1 MSALESLRKRSGLL
15 VSIVGIALLAFVLTS
30 LFEGGSSIFGDN
42 SDKYVG
48 TIAGKGIDYAE
59 FNKKVQ
65 ESIENSKANSGK
77 SALDDNETDQ
87 IVQQTWNQYINK
99 QVIDKE
105 YEKLGLFVSP
115 EELYDLMVEHPH
127 PSLVRTLVD
136 PQTGKAGPRFAD
148 PVTGQLSPAK
158 IKEFTASMKPE
169 EESQWVMIEDYVR
182 QVRISEKY
190 NNLIKK
196 GIYVTTAAAK
206 REYIAQ
212 NTNANIKFVA
222 KNLKE
227 IADSTVKY
235 TDTDLTAYYNAHQN
249 EFKQV
254 ASRKIEYVAFD
265 ILPSQED
272 IQEAQK
278 SMQVVAERFKASNA
292 KEDSSFVVAESDSR
306 NFDLGFYT
314 KGTISPAIDSV
325 MFNASVGTVVGP
337 YTENNVLKVSKLIAT
352 KTSADSGKVRHILI
366 SYKGAGASET
376 VTRTKEQA
384 KKMADS
390 LLGQLKKGAK
400 FADYVETFSDDG
412 GKKMPPNK
420 KEGEDY
426 TGKGGNYGWL
436 NASSSFVEPFK
447 NTALDNKKG
456 TLLVVESNFGYHIM
470 EVLDSKGAQSKVQVA
485 TVERKLEPSN
495 KTMQNIFVQ
504 ASEFAGKN
512 NTPELFQ
519 KAVIDGKLNK
529 RVVESIKESDKTI
542 PGLESP
548 RPLIRW
554 VYEKDKGDVS
564 EPMELG
570 SKFIVALIA
579 DVKEKGI
586 APQEQVKEE
595 LITRVIKEK
604 KGELIAA
611 ELAAAGTQIDAIA
624 AKLRLVPEQ
633 AQNINFNSNS
643 IAVLGSQP
651 SVIGAICAL
660 KPGAL
665 SKPLVGRD
673 FVFVAYIESKTD
685 APAQKDYKL
694 QQTAVAS
701 QIQPRVDSDV
711 YEALKTNAN
720 IEEHLVRF
728 Y

>member
-1 MSALESLRKRSGLL
+1 MSVLESLRKRSGLL

-48 TIAGKGIDYAE
+48 TIAGKGIDYVE

-65 ESIENSKANSGK
+65 ESIENSKSNSGK
-77 SALDDNETDQ
+77 SALGDNETDQ
-87 IVQQTWNQYINK
+87 IVQQTWNQFINK

-105 YEKLGLFVSP
+105 YEKLGISISP
-115 EELYDLMVEHPH
+115 EELYDLMVDHPH
-127 PSLVRTLVD
+127 PALVRTLVD
-136 PQTGKAGPRFAD
+136 PQTGKAGPKFAD

-206 REYIAQ
+206 REYVAQ

-227 IADSTVKY
+227 IVDSTVKY
-235 TDTDLTAYYNAHQN
+235 SDADLTAYYNAHQN

-254 ASRKIEYVAFD
+254 ASRKVEYVAFD

-272 IQEAQK
+272 IQDAQK
-278 SMQVVAERFKASNA
+278 GMQVVAERFKTNKA
-292 KEDSSFVVAESDSR
+292 EDDSSFVVSESDNR

-314 KGTISPAIDSV
+314 KGTLSPAIDSV
-325 MFNASVGTVVGP
+325 MFNASVGAVVGP
-337 YTENNVLKVSKLIAT
+337 YSENNVLKTSKLIST

-366 SYKGAGASET
+366 SYKGSGASET

-384 KKMADS
+384 KVMADS

-400 FADYVETFSDDG
+400 FADYVEKHSEDN

-420 KEGEDY
+420 KEGETY
-426 TGKGGNYGWL
+426 PGKGGDYGWL

-447 NTALDNKKG
+447 NAALDNKKG

-470 EVLDSKGAQSKVQVA
+470 EVLDSKGAQKKVQVA
-485 TVERKLEPSN
+485 TIERKLEPSN

-512 NTPELFQ
+512 NTAELFQ
-519 KAVIDGKLNK
+519 KSVVDGKLNK
-529 RVVESIKESDKTI
+529 RVVESIKENDKTI
-542 PGLESP
+542 PGLEAP

-554 VYEKDKGDVS
+554 VYEKDKGAVS
-564 EPMELG
+564 EPIELG

-595 LITRVIKEK
+595 LVTRVIKEK

-611 ELAAAGTQIDAIA
+611 EFVAAGTQIDAIA
-624 AKLRLVPEQ
+624 TKLRLVPEQ
-633 AQNINFNSNS
+633 AQNINFTSAS
-643 IAVLGSQP
+643 IGVLGNQP
-651 SVIGAICAL
+651 SVVGAIAAL
-660 KPGAL
+660 KPGTL
-665 SKPLVGRD
+665 SKPIIGRD
-673 FVFVAYIESKTD
+673 FVFVAYVETKTD

-711 YEALKTNAN
+711 FEALKTNAN
-720 IEEHLVRF
+720 IEEHLVKF